1 MDNLWFAEIR
11 SILRSPKKLIETAA
25 IILVPILYA
34 GMFIWSFWDPY
45 GHLEKLPV
53 AVVNEDKGA
62 QMEGEHLALGDK
74 LVKNLKE
81 KDSFDFHFVDQQT
94 AEKKLKDNQYYMII
108 EIPEDFSKNAT
119 TLLDKNPQKLQL
131 NYIQNQAMNYTSS
144 KIEESAMT
152 KIKSS
157 VAEQVTKTYAE
168 EVFGKV
174 KEMANGYRSAGN
186 GAKSLAKGSGKL
198 KDGAVVLRKG
208 TENLLTGATA
218 LNDGIGRVH
227 NGAAD
232 LNKGALKL
240 YNGSRTLGEGIAQ
253 ADSGA
258 VSLKNHLAQLAA
270 SSVTF
275 SNGLSEAK
283 SGADKVANGSK
294 SLASGLNQL
303 STTGS
308 HSLLA
313 GALELQK
320 GAGELESGS
329 SLLTSKLKEA
339 ETAIPAKL
347 VQGTSQ
353 LNAGI
358 TQMKTELPGK
368 VAEGVSAKLNNSV
381 GQIGSGLTA
390 AQSQI
395 SSAMAAQIA
404 DSVTEEQIKQT
415 DELVETMGKQANLPD
430 AQIAQMKKKAENR
443 IQIGKQDVQDKL
455 QKQINAGLSGPF
467 NRIKQKAQAE
477 VPSED
482 AIATSISSQTDPAFD
497 QLSAGISKLNANIEN
512 DKDPHTVKSSLHQLY
527 AGAVD
532 LNNGIAALNAGE
544 QTYITGLRN
553 QFIPNLQKA
562 NDGAAGLQTGAEK
575 LANGLKQINSGAG
588 TLAAGAGKLA
598 DGSAALAEGTGKLA
612 EGSNELTNGTQ
623 SLANGSSVL
632 VKGTSQLLNG
642 AGQLQSGSK
651 QLNNGAGSLVFGTG
665 QLNAGADKLSNKL
678 GKAADQAGAIN
689 PTDATYNMMSSP
701 VRLNHDAVTKVP
713 NYGTGLAPY
722 FLSLGLFVGGLLL
735 TIIYNVKDPAIMPKN
750 GVTWFLGKFGVM
762 ALIGILQSLLADFI
776 LLDLLKLHVQS
787 VPLFIIATIVT
798 SLTYMAII
806 QFLVAAF
813 ANPGRYIAVIILILQ
828 LTTSAGTFPLELI
841 PKPLQAVHDLMPM
854 TYSLQMFKAVISSGD
869 FSYMW
874 QNVDKLSVFFAAFIF
889 LSLLYFVV
897 KFRHL
902 HRMAEKEGA
911 ASPVEA

>member
-294 SLASGLNQL
+294 TLASGMNQL
-303 STTGS
+303 ASASGQ
-308 HSLLA
+308 LLDA
-313 GALELQK
+313 
-320 GAGELESGS
+320 
-329 SLLTSKLKEA
+329 SK
-339 ETAIPAKL
+339 
-347 VQGTSQ
+347 Q
-353 LNAGI
+353 
-358 TQMKTELPGK
+358 
-368 VAEGVSAKLNNSV
+368 
-381 GQIGSGLTA
+381 
-390 AQSQI
+390 
-395 SSAMAAQIA
+395 
-404 DSVTEEQIKQT
+404 
-415 DELVETMGKQANLPD
+415 
-430 AQIAQMKKKAENR
+430 
-443 IQIGKQDVQDKL
+443 
-455 QKQINAGLSGPF
+455 
-467 NRIKQKAQAE
+467 
-477 VPSED
+477 
-482 AIATSISSQTDPAFD
+482 
-497 QLSAGISKLNANIEN
+497 
-512 DKDPHTVKSSLHQLY
+512 
-527 AGAVD
+527 
-532 LNNGIAALNAGE
+532 
-544 QTYITGLRN
+544 
-553 QFIPNLQKA
+553 
-562 NDGAAGLQTGAEK
+562 LQTGA
-575 LANGLKQINSGAG
+575 
-588 TLAAGAGKLA
+588 GKVA
-598 DGSAALAEGTGKLA
+598 DGSAKVSNGLNGVNSQLPALTSGVKELQQQLPEKLAKGIATQMEQNMETKLTGLQPQIDAMSSSMFDQQKKQAEDLLSQLKQVLPAETYQTVSNQVLSNYTDEKKKTFQQAFREQVIKQLSDSLTSGSASSQAALQSQIQQAINPYFKKLNDGQQQVQTGIGELAKGANSLNDGAQQLASGQNAFVKNATIFNDKLQQAASGANSLESGATAVASGLGQLSGGSGQLVNGTKQLAEGSSALAEGTGKLA

-623 SLANGSSVL
+623 SLVNGSSVL

-651 QLNNGAGSLVFGTG
+651 QLNNGAGSLVSGTG

-678 GKAADQAGAIN
+678 GKAADQAEAIN

-869 FSYMW
+869 FSFMW
-874 QNVDKLSVFFAAFIF
+874 QNADKLSAFFAAFIF

-897 KFRHL
+897 KFRRL
-902 HRMAEKEGA
+902 HKMVEKEGA
-911 ASPVEA
+911 ASPMEA

>member
-53 AVVNEDKGA
+53 AVVNKDKGA

-81 KDSFDFHFVDQQT
+81 KDIFNFHFVDQQT

-253 ADSGA
+253 VDSGA

-294 SLASGLNQL
+294 TLASGMNQL
-303 STTGS
+303 ASASGQ
-308 HSLLA
+308 LLDA
-313 GALELQK
+313 
-320 GAGELESGS
+320 
-329 SLLTSKLKEA
+329 SK
-339 ETAIPAKL
+339 
-347 VQGTSQ
+347 Q
-353 LNAGI
+353 
-358 TQMKTELPGK
+358 
-368 VAEGVSAKLNNSV
+368 
-381 GQIGSGLTA
+381 
-390 AQSQI
+390 
-395 SSAMAAQIA
+395 
-404 DSVTEEQIKQT
+404 
-415 DELVETMGKQANLPD
+415 
-430 AQIAQMKKKAENR
+430 
-443 IQIGKQDVQDKL
+443 
-455 QKQINAGLSGPF
+455 
-467 NRIKQKAQAE
+467 
-477 VPSED
+477 
-482 AIATSISSQTDPAFD
+482 
-497 QLSAGISKLNANIEN
+497 
-512 DKDPHTVKSSLHQLY
+512 
-527 AGAVD
+527 
-532 LNNGIAALNAGE
+532 
-544 QTYITGLRN
+544 
-553 QFIPNLQKA
+553 
-562 NDGAAGLQTGAEK
+562 LQTGA
-575 LANGLKQINSGAG
+575 
-588 TLAAGAGKLA
+588 GKVA
-598 DGSAALAEGTGKLA
+598 DGSAKLSNGLNDANKKLPALTSGTAEVQNGVKELQQQLPEKLAAGITSKMAKTMETGLQSQIDEMSGSMFEQQKDQAKNLLSQLEQVLPAETYKTVSNQILSNYTDEKKQAFQDEVKNKLSASLTSGSASTQAALQSQIQQAIAPYFSQLNEGLTKVSSGQQQLQTGIGELAKGANRLNAGAQQLASGQNAFVKNATIFNEKLQQAASGANSLESGATAVASGLGQLSGGSGQLVNGTKQLANGSSALAEGTGKLA

-642 AGQLQSGSK
+642 AAQLQSGSK
-651 QLNNGAGSLVFGTG
+651 QLNNGAGSLVSGTG

-735 TIIYNVKDPAIMPKN
+735 TIIYNVKAPAIMPKN

-787 VPLFIIATIVT
+787 VPLFIFATIVT

-869 FSYMW
+869 FSFMW
-874 QNVDKLSVFFAAFIF
+874 QNADKLSVFFAAFIF

-902 HRMAEKEGA
+902 HKMVEKEGA
-911 ASPVEA
+911 ASPMEA

>member
-34 GMFIWSFWDPY
+34 GMFIWSLWDPY
-45 GHLEKLPV
+45 GHIEKLPV
-53 AVVNEDKGA
+53 AVVNKDKGA

-81 KDSFDFHFVDQQT
+81 KDTFNFHFVDQKT

-131 NYIQNQAMNYTSS
+131 NYIQNQAMNYISS

-253 ADSGA
+253 VDSGA

-294 SLASGLNQL
+294 TLASGMNQL
-303 STTGS
+303 ASASGQLLDASKQLQTG
-308 HSLLA
+308 A
-313 GALELQK
+313 GKVADGSAKLSNGLNGVNSQLPALTSGMKELQQQLPK
-320 GAGELESGS
+320 EL
-329 SLLTSKLKEA
+329 A
-339 ETAIPAKL
+339 
-347 VQGTSQ
+347 
-353 LNAGI
+353 AGI
-358 TQMKTELPGK
+358 TSKMDENMETR
-368 VAEGVSAKLNNSV
+368 
-381 GQIGSGLTA
+381 LTDL
-390 AQSQI
+390 QSQI
-395 SSAMAAQIA
+395 DEMSGSMF
-404 DSVTEEQIKQT
+404 EQ
-415 DELVETMGKQANLPD
+415 
-430 AQIAQMKKKAENR
+430 
-443 IQIGKQDVQDKL
+443 
-455 QKQINAGLSGPF
+455 
-467 NRIKQKAQAE
+467 QKAQAKHLLSLLPAETYQKVSKQILSNYTDEKKREFQDE
-477 VPSED
+477 VKNKLLASL
-482 AIATSISSQTDPAFD
+482 TSGSASSQAALQSQIQQAINPYFK
-497 QLSAGISKLNANIEN
+497 KLNDGQQQLQTGIGELAKGANR
-512 DKDPHTVKSSLHQLY
+512 L
-527 AGAVD
+527 
-532 LNNGIAALNAGE
+532 
-544 QTYITGLRN
+544 
-553 QFIPNLQKA
+553 
-562 NDGAAGLQTGAEK
+562 NDGAQQLASGQNAFVKNATIFNEKLQQAASGANSLESGATAVASGLGQLSGGSGQLVNGTK
-575 LANGLKQINSGAG
+575 QLANGS
-588 TLAAGAGKLA
+588 
-598 DGSAALAEGTGKLA
+598 SALAEGTGKLA

-642 AGQLQSGSK
+642 AAQLQSGSK
-651 QLNNGAGSLVFGTG
+651 QLNNGAGSLVSGTG

-701 VRLNHDAVTKVP
+701 VRLNHDTVTKVP

-735 TIIYNVKDPAIMPKN
+735 TIIYNVKAPTIMPKN

-787 VPLFIIATIVT
+787 VPLFIFATIMT

-806 QFLVAAF
+806 QFLSAAF

-869 FSYMW
+869 FSFMW
-874 QNVDKLSVFFAAFIF
+874 QNADKLSIFFAAFIF

-902 HRMAEKEGA
+902 HKMVEKEGA
-911 ASPVEA
+911 ASPMEA

>member
-294 SLASGLNQL
+294 TLASGMNQL
-303 STTGS
+303 ASASGQ
-308 HSLLA
+308 LLDA
-313 GALELQK
+313 
-320 GAGELESGS
+320 
-329 SLLTSKLKEA
+329 SK
-339 ETAIPAKL
+339 
-347 VQGTSQ
+347 Q
-353 LNAGI
+353 
-358 TQMKTELPGK
+358 
-368 VAEGVSAKLNNSV
+368 
-381 GQIGSGLTA
+381 
-390 AQSQI
+390 
-395 SSAMAAQIA
+395 
-404 DSVTEEQIKQT
+404 
-415 DELVETMGKQANLPD
+415 
-430 AQIAQMKKKAENR
+430 
-443 IQIGKQDVQDKL
+443 
-455 QKQINAGLSGPF
+455 
-467 NRIKQKAQAE
+467 
-477 VPSED
+477 
-482 AIATSISSQTDPAFD
+482 
-497 QLSAGISKLNANIEN
+497 
-512 DKDPHTVKSSLHQLY
+512 
-527 AGAVD
+527 
-532 LNNGIAALNAGE
+532 
-544 QTYITGLRN
+544 
-553 QFIPNLQKA
+553 
-562 NDGAAGLQTGAEK
+562 LQTGA
-575 LANGLKQINSGAG
+575 
-588 TLAAGAGKLA
+588 GKVA
-598 DGSAALAEGTGKLA
+598 DGSAKLSNGLNGVNSQLPALTSGVKELQQQLPEKLAAGIATQMEKNMKENMETRLTSLQPQIDAMSGSMFKQQKDQAEHLLSQLEQVLPAKTYQTVSDKVLSNYTNEKKQEFQKAFQDEVKKQLSASLTSGSASSQAALQSQIQQAIAPYFSDLNKGLGKVGSGIGELAKGANSLNEGAQQLASGQNAFVKNATIFNDKLQQAASGANSLESGATAVASGLGQLSGGSGQLVNGTKQLAEGSSALAEGTGKLA

-651 QLNNGAGSLVFGTG
+651 QLNNGAGSLVSGTG

-869 FSYMW
+869 FSFMW
-874 QNVDKLSVFFAAFIF
+874 QNADKLSAFFAAFIF

-897 KFRHL
+897 KFRRL
-902 HRMAEKEGA
+902 HKMVEKEGA
-911 ASPVEA
+911 ASPMEA

>member
-34 GMFIWSFWDPY
+34 GMFIWSLWDPY

-81 KDSFDFHFVDQQT
+81 KDIFNFHFVDQQT

-131 NYIQNQAMNYTSS
+131 NYIQNQAMNYISS

-157 VAEQVTKTYAE
+157 VAEQVTKTYTE

-253 ADSGA
+253 VDSGA

-294 SLASGLNQL
+294 SLASGMNQL
-303 STTGS
+303 ASASGQLLDASKQLQSGADKVANGS
-308 HSLLA
+308 ATLSNGLNDANKKLPALTSGMKELQQQLPKELAAGITSKMDENMETRLTDLQSQIDEMSGSMFDQQKDQAKHLLIYLKKELPELPAKKYQTVSNQILSNYTDEKKREFQDEVKNKLLA
-313 GALELQK
+313 SLTSGSASSQAALQSQIQQAINPYFKKLNDGQQQLQTGIGELAK
-320 GAGELESGS
+320 GANRLNDGAQQLASGQNAFVKNATIFNEKLQQAASGANSLESG
-329 SLLTSKLKEA
+329 A
-339 ETAIPAKL
+339 TAVASGL
-347 VQGTSQ
+347 GQ
-353 LNAGI
+353 LSG
-358 TQMKTELPGK
+358 
-368 VAEGVSAKLNNSV
+368 
-381 GQIGSGLTA
+381 GSGQLVNGT
-390 AQSQI
+390 
-395 SSAMAAQIA
+395 
-404 DSVTEEQIKQT
+404 KQ
-415 DELVETMGKQANLPD
+415 
-430 AQIAQMKKKAENR
+430 
-443 IQIGKQDVQDKL
+443 
-455 QKQINAGLSGPF
+455 
-467 NRIKQKAQAE
+467 
-477 VPSED
+477 
-482 AIATSISSQTDPAFD
+482 
-497 QLSAGISKLNANIEN
+497 
-512 DKDPHTVKSSLHQLY
+512 
-527 AGAVD
+527 
-532 LNNGIAALNAGE
+532 
-544 QTYITGLRN
+544 
-553 QFIPNLQKA
+553 
-562 NDGAAGLQTGAEK
+562 
-575 LANGLKQINSGAG
+575 LANGS
-588 TLAAGAGKLA
+588 
-598 DGSAALAEGTGKLA
+598 SALAEGTGKLA
-612 EGSNELTNGTQ
+612 AGSNELTNGTQ

-642 AGQLQSGSK
+642 AAQLQSGSK
-651 QLNNGAGSLVFGTG
+651 QLNNGAGSLVSGTG

-689 PTDATYNMMSSP
+689 PTDDTYNMMSSP

-735 TIIYNVKDPAIMPKN
+735 TVIYNVKAPAIMPKN

-787 VPLFIIATIVT
+787 VPLFIFATIMT

-806 QFLVAAF
+806 QFLSAAF

-869 FSYMW
+869 FSFMW
-874 QNVDKLSVFFAAFIF
+874 QNADKLSVFFAAFIF

-902 HRMAEKEGA
+902 HKMVEKEGA
-911 ASPVEA
+911 ASPMEA

>member
-253 ADSGA
+253 VDSGA

-294 SLASGLNQL
+294 TLASGMNQL
-303 STTGS
+303 ASASGQLLDASKQLQTG
-308 HSLLA
+308 A
-313 GALELQK
+313 GKVADGSDKLSNGLNRVNSQLPALTSGMKELQQQLPK
-320 GAGELESGS
+320 EL
-329 SLLTSKLKEA
+329 A
-339 ETAIPAKL
+339 
-347 VQGTSQ
+347 
-353 LNAGI
+353 AGI
-358 TQMKTELPGK
+358 TSKMDENMETR
-368 VAEGVSAKLNNSV
+368 
-381 GQIGSGLTA
+381 LTDL
-390 AQSQI
+390 QSQI
-395 SSAMAAQIA
+395 DEMSGSMF
-404 DSVTEEQIKQT
+404 EQ
-415 DELVETMGKQANLPD
+415 
-430 AQIAQMKKKAENR
+430 
-443 IQIGKQDVQDKL
+443 
-455 QKQINAGLSGPF
+455 
-467 NRIKQKAQAE
+467 QKAQAKHLLSLLPAETYQKVSKQILSNYTDEKKREFQDE
-477 VPSED
+477 VKNKLLASL
-482 AIATSISSQTDPAFD
+482 TSGSASSQAALQSQIQQAINPYFK
-497 QLSAGISKLNANIEN
+497 KLNDGQQQLQTGIDELAKGANR
-512 DKDPHTVKSSLHQLY
+512 L
-527 AGAVD
+527 
-532 LNNGIAALNAGE
+532 
-544 QTYITGLRN
+544 
-553 QFIPNLQKA
+553 
-562 NDGAAGLQTGAEK
+562 NDGAQQLASGQNAFVKNATIFNEK
-575 LANGLKQINSGAG
+575 LQQAASGANSLESGATAVASGLGQLSGGSGQLVNG
-588 TLAAGAGKLA
+588 TKQLA
-598 DGSAALAEGTGKLA
+598 DGSAALAEGTGKLV
-612 EGSNELTNGTQ
+612 EGSNELRNGTQ

-642 AGQLQSGSK
+642 AAQLQSGSK
-651 QLNNGAGSLVFGTG
+651 QLNNGAGSLVSGTG

-787 VPLFIIATIVT
+787 VPLFIFATIVT

-813 ANPGRYIAVIILILQ
+813 ANPGRYIAIIILILQ

-869 FSYMW
+869 FSFMW
-874 QNVDKLSVFFAAFIF
+874 QNADKLSVFFAAFIF

-902 HRMAEKEGA
+902 HKMVEKEGA
-911 ASPVEA
+911 ASPMEA

>member
-62 QMEGEHLALGDK
+62 QMEGKHLALGDK

-253 ADSGA
+253 ANSGA

-294 SLASGLNQL
+294 TLASGMNQL
-303 STTGS
+303 ASASGQLLDASKQLQTG
-308 HSLLA
+308 A
-313 GALELQK
+313 GKVADGSDKLSNGLNRVNSQLPALTSGMKELQQQLPK
-320 GAGELESGS
+320 EL
-329 SLLTSKLKEA
+329 A
-339 ETAIPAKL
+339 
-347 VQGTSQ
+347 
-353 LNAGI
+353 AGI
-358 TQMKTELPGK
+358 TSKMDENMETR
-368 VAEGVSAKLNNSV
+368 
-381 GQIGSGLTA
+381 LTDL
-390 AQSQI
+390 QSQI
-395 SSAMAAQIA
+395 DEMSGSMF
-404 DSVTEEQIKQT
+404 EQ
-415 DELVETMGKQANLPD
+415 
-430 AQIAQMKKKAENR
+430 
-443 IQIGKQDVQDKL
+443 
-455 QKQINAGLSGPF
+455 
-467 NRIKQKAQAE
+467 QKAQAKHLLSLLPAETYQKVSKQILSNYTDEKKREFQDE
-477 VPSED
+477 VKNKLLASL
-482 AIATSISSQTDPAFD
+482 TSGSASSQAALQSQIQQAINPYFK
-497 QLSAGISKLNANIEN
+497 KLNDGQQQLQTGIDELAKGANR
-512 DKDPHTVKSSLHQLY
+512 L
-527 AGAVD
+527 
-532 LNNGIAALNAGE
+532 
-544 QTYITGLRN
+544 
-553 QFIPNLQKA
+553 
-562 NDGAAGLQTGAEK
+562 NDGAQQLASGQNAFVKNATIFNEKLQQAASGANSLESGATAVASGLGQLSGGSGQLVNGTK
-575 LANGLKQINSGAG
+575 QLANGS
-588 TLAAGAGKLA
+588 
-598 DGSAALAEGTGKLA
+598 SALAEGTGKLA

-651 QLNNGAGSLVFGTG
+651 QLNNGAGNLVSGTG

-787 VPLFIIATIVT
+787 VPLFIFATIVT

-813 ANPGRYIAVIILILQ
+813 ANPGRYIAIIILILQ

-854 TYSLQMFKAVISSGD
+854 TYSLQMFKAVISSGN
-869 FSYMW
+869 FSFMW
-874 QNVDKLSVFFAAFIF
+874 QNADKLSVFFAAFIF

-902 HRMAEKEGA
+902 HKMVEKEGA
-911 ASPVEA
+911 ASPMEA

>member
-294 SLASGLNQL
+294 TLASGMNQL
-303 STTGS
+303 ASASGQ
-308 HSLLA
+308 LLDA
-313 GALELQK
+313 
-320 GAGELESGS
+320 
-329 SLLTSKLKEA
+329 SK
-339 ETAIPAKL
+339 
-347 VQGTSQ
+347 Q
-353 LNAGI
+353 
-358 TQMKTELPGK
+358 
-368 VAEGVSAKLNNSV
+368 
-381 GQIGSGLTA
+381 
-390 AQSQI
+390 
-395 SSAMAAQIA
+395 
-404 DSVTEEQIKQT
+404 
-415 DELVETMGKQANLPD
+415 
-430 AQIAQMKKKAENR
+430 
-443 IQIGKQDVQDKL
+443 
-455 QKQINAGLSGPF
+455 
-467 NRIKQKAQAE
+467 
-477 VPSED
+477 
-482 AIATSISSQTDPAFD
+482 
-497 QLSAGISKLNANIEN
+497 
-512 DKDPHTVKSSLHQLY
+512 
-527 AGAVD
+527 
-532 LNNGIAALNAGE
+532 
-544 QTYITGLRN
+544 
-553 QFIPNLQKA
+553 
-562 NDGAAGLQTGAEK
+562 LQTGAGKVADGSDK
-575 LANGLKQINSGAG
+575 LSNGLNRVNSQLPKLTSG
-588 TLAAGAGKLA
+588 TAQVQNGVKELQQKLPKNLAAGITSQMDENMKTRLTGLQPQIDAMSSSMFDQQKQQAEDLLRQLEQVLPDKTYQTVSDQVLSNYTVKKKQEFQQAFQDEVKNKLLASLTSGSASTQADLQSQIQQAIAPYFSDLNEGLTKVSSGQQQLQTGIGELAKGANRLNDGAQQLASGQNAFVKNATIFNEKLQQAASGANSLESGATAVASGLGQLSGGSGQLVNGTKQLA

-651 QLNNGAGSLVFGTG
+651 QLNNGAGSLVSGTG

-735 TIIYNVKDPAIMPKN
+735 TIIYNVKAPAIMPKN

-787 VPLFIIATIVT
+787 VPLFIFATIVT

-813 ANPGRYIAVIILILQ
+813 ANPGRYIAIIILILQ

-869 FSYMW
+869 FSFMW

-897 KFRHL
+897 KFRRL
-902 HRMAEKEGA
+902 HKMVEKEGA
-911 ASPVEA
+911 ASPMEA

>member
-11 SILRSPKKLIETAA
+11 NILRSPKKLIETAA

-74 LVKNLKE
+74 LIKNLKE
-81 KDSFDFHFVDQQT
+81 KDSFDFHFVDKQT
-94 AEKKLKDNQYYMII
+94 AEKKLNDNQYYMII

-119 TLLDKNPQKLQL
+119 TLLDKNPKKLQL

-186 GAKSLAKGSGKL
+186 GASSLAKGSGKL
-198 KDGAVVLRKG
+198 NDGAVVLRKG
-208 TENLLTGATA
+208 TENLLTGSTT

-253 ADSGA
+253 ANSGA

-294 SLASGLNQL
+294 SLASGMNQL
-303 STTGS
+303 QTASGQLLDASKQLQSGADKVANGS
-308 HSLLA
+308 ATLSNGLNEANKQLP
-313 GALELQK
+313 ALTSGTAEVQSGMKELQQQLP
-320 GAGELESGS
+320 E
-329 SLLTSKLKEA
+329 KLA
-339 ETAIPAKL
+339 
-347 VQGTSQ
+347 
-353 LNAGI
+353 AGI
-358 TQMKTELPGK
+358 TSKMEKTMMSPR
-368 VAEGVSAKLNNSV
+368 V
-381 GQIGSGLTA
+381 
-390 AQSQI
+390 QSQI
-395 SSAMAAQIA
+395 DAM
-404 DSVTEEQIKQT
+404 
-415 DELVETMGKQANLPD
+415 
-430 AQIAQMKKKAENR
+430 
-443 IQIGKQDVQDKL
+443 
-455 QKQINAGLSGPF
+455 SGSMF
-467 NRIKQKAQAE
+467 DQQKAQAE
-477 VPSED
+477 NLLSQLKQVLPPETYQTVSNQVLSNYTVKKKQEFQQAFQD
-482 AIATSISSQTDPAFD
+482 EVKNKLLASLTSGSASTQAALQSQIQQAIAPYFS
-497 QLSAGISKLNANIEN
+497 
-512 DKDPHTVKSSLHQLY
+512 
-527 AGAVD
+527 D
-532 LNNGIAALNAGE
+532 LNEGLTKVSSGQQQLQTGIGELTKGATTLNAGA
-544 QTYITGLRN
+544 QQLASGQNAFVKNATIFNGK
-553 QFIPNLQKA
+553 LQQ
-562 NDGAAGLQTGAEK
+562 AA
-575 LANGLKQINSGAG
+575 SGANSLESGATAVASGLGQLSSGSGQLVTG
-588 TLAAGAGKLA
+588 TKQLA
-598 DGSAALAEGTGKLA
+598 DGSSTLAEGTGKLA
-612 EGSNELTNGTQ
+612 DGSNELTNGTQ

-651 QLNNGAGSLVFGTG
+651 QLNNGAGNLVSGTG

-689 PTDATYNMMSSP
+689 PTGATYNMMSSP

-735 TIIYNVKDPAIMPKN
+735 TIIYNVKTPAIMPKN

-869 FSYMW
+869 FSFMW
-874 QNVDKLSVFFAAFIF
+874 QNADKLSAFFAAFIF

-897 KFRHL
+897 KFRRL
-902 HRMAEKEGA
+902 HKMVEKEGA

>member
-62 QMEGEHLALGDK
+62 QMEGKHLALGDK

-253 ADSGA
+253 VDSGA

-294 SLASGLNQL
+294 TLASGMNQL
-303 STTGS
+303 ASASGQLLDASKQLQTG
-308 HSLLA
+308 A
-313 GALELQK
+313 GKVADGSDKLSNGLNRVNSQLPALTSGMKELQQQLPK
-320 GAGELESGS
+320 EL
-329 SLLTSKLKEA
+329 A
-339 ETAIPAKL
+339 
-347 VQGTSQ
+347 
-353 LNAGI
+353 AGI
-358 TQMKTELPGK
+358 TSKMDENMETR
-368 VAEGVSAKLNNSV
+368 
-381 GQIGSGLTA
+381 LTDL
-390 AQSQI
+390 QSQI
-395 SSAMAAQIA
+395 DAM
-404 DSVTEEQIKQT
+404 SGSMFEQ
-415 DELVETMGKQANLPD
+415 
-430 AQIAQMKKKAENR
+430 
-443 IQIGKQDVQDKL
+443 
-455 QKQINAGLSGPF
+455 
-467 NRIKQKAQAE
+467 QKAQAKHLLSLLPAETYQKVSKQILSNYTDEKKREFQDE
-477 VPSED
+477 VKNKLLASL
-482 AIATSISSQTDPAFD
+482 TSGSASSQAALQSQIQQAINPYFK
-497 QLSAGISKLNANIEN
+497 KLNDGQQQLQTGIDELAKGANR
-512 DKDPHTVKSSLHQLY
+512 L
-527 AGAVD
+527 
-532 LNNGIAALNAGE
+532 
-544 QTYITGLRN
+544 
-553 QFIPNLQKA
+553 
-562 NDGAAGLQTGAEK
+562 NDGAQQLASGQNAFVKNATIFNEK
-575 LANGLKQINSGAG
+575 LQQAASGANSLESGATAVASGLGQLSGGSGQLVNG
-588 TLAAGAGKLA
+588 TKQLA

-612 EGSNELTNGTQ
+612 EGSNELRNGTQ

-642 AGQLQSGSK
+642 AAQLQSGSK
-651 QLNNGAGSLVFGTG
+651 QLNNGAGSLVSGTG

-787 VPLFIIATIVT
+787 VPLFIFATIVT

-813 ANPGRYIAVIILILQ
+813 ANPGRYIAIIILILQ

-869 FSYMW
+869 FSFMW
-874 QNVDKLSVFFAAFIF
+874 QNADKLSVFFAAFIF

-902 HRMAEKEGA
+902 HKMVEKEGA
-911 ASPVEA
+911 ASPMEA

>member
-81 KDSFDFHFVDQQT
+81 KDTFNFHFVDQQT

-253 ADSGA
+253 VDSGA

-294 SLASGLNQL
+294 TLASGMNQL
-303 STTGS
+303 ASASGQLLDASKQLQTG
-308 HSLLA
+308 A
-313 GALELQK
+313 GKVADGSDKLSNGLNRVNSQLPKLTSGTAEVQNGVKELQQQLP
-320 GAGELESGS
+320 E
-329 SLLTSKLKEA
+329 KLA
-339 ETAIPAKL
+339 
-347 VQGTSQ
+347 
-353 LNAGI
+353 AGI
-358 TQMKTELPGK
+358 TSQMDENMETRLT
-368 VAEGVSAKLNNSV
+368 
-381 GQIGSGLTA
+381 GL
-390 AQSQI
+390 QSQI
-395 SSAMAAQIA
+395 DAM
-404 DSVTEEQIKQT
+404 SGSMFEQ
-415 DELVETMGKQANLPD
+415 
-430 AQIAQMKKKAENR
+430 
-443 IQIGKQDVQDKL
+443 
-455 QKQINAGLSGPF
+455 
-467 NRIKQKAQAE
+467 QKAQAE
-477 VPSED
+477 HLLSQLKQVLPAETYQTVSNQILSNYTDEKKQAFQD
-482 AIATSISSQTDPAFD
+482 EVKNKLSASLTSGSASTQAALQSQIQQAIAPYFSHLNEGLTKVSSGQQQLQT
-497 QLSAGISKLNANIEN
+497 GIGELAKGANR
-512 DKDPHTVKSSLHQLY
+512 L
-527 AGAVD
+527 
-532 LNNGIAALNAGE
+532 
-544 QTYITGLRN
+544 
-553 QFIPNLQKA
+553 
-562 NDGAAGLQTGAEK
+562 NDGAQQLASGQNAFVKNATIFNEKLQQAASGANSLESGATAVASGLGQLSGGSGQLVNGTK
-575 LANGLKQINSGAG
+575 QLANGS
-588 TLAAGAGKLA
+588 
-598 DGSAALAEGTGKLA
+598 SALAEGTGKLA

-642 AGQLQSGSK
+642 AAQLQSGSK
-651 QLNNGAGSLVFGTG
+651 QLNNGAGSLVSGTG

-735 TIIYNVKDPAIMPKN
+735 TIIYNVKAPAIMPKN

-787 VPLFIIATIVT
+787 VPLFIFATIMT

-813 ANPGRYIAVIILILQ
+813 ANPGRYIAIIILILQ

-869 FSYMW
+869 FSFMW

-902 HRMAEKEGA
+902 HKMVEKEGA
-911 ASPVEA
+911 ASPMEA

>member
-157 VAEQVTKTYAE
+157 VAEQVTKTYTE

-208 TENLLTGATA
+208 TENLLTGSTA

-294 SLASGLNQL
+294 SLAAGMNQL
-303 STTGS
+303 QTASGQ
-308 HSLLA
+308 LLDA
-313 GALELQK
+313 
-320 GAGELESGS
+320 
-329 SLLTSKLKEA
+329 SK
-339 ETAIPAKL
+339 
-347 VQGTSQ
+347 Q
-353 LNAGI
+353 
-358 TQMKTELPGK
+358 
-368 VAEGVSAKLNNSV
+368 
-381 GQIGSGLTA
+381 
-390 AQSQI
+390 
-395 SSAMAAQIA
+395 
-404 DSVTEEQIKQT
+404 
-415 DELVETMGKQANLPD
+415 
-430 AQIAQMKKKAENR
+430 
-443 IQIGKQDVQDKL
+443 
-455 QKQINAGLSGPF
+455 
-467 NRIKQKAQAE
+467 
-477 VPSED
+477 
-482 AIATSISSQTDPAFD
+482 
-497 QLSAGISKLNANIEN
+497 
-512 DKDPHTVKSSLHQLY
+512 
-527 AGAVD
+527 
-532 LNNGIAALNAGE
+532 
-544 QTYITGLRN
+544 
-553 QFIPNLQKA
+553 
-562 NDGAAGLQTGAEK
+562 LQTGA
-575 LANGLKQINSGAG
+575 
-588 TLAAGAGKLA
+588 GKVA
-598 DGSAALAEGTGKLA
+598 DGSAKVSNGLNGVNSQLPALTSGTAQVQNGVKELQQQLPEKLAAGIATQMEKNMETRLTGLQPQIDAMSSSMFDQQKKQAENLLSQLKQVLPAETYQTVSNQVLSNYTDEKKQTFQQAFREQVKKQLSASLTSGSASSQAALQSQIQQAIAPYFSDLNEGLGKVGSGQQQVQTVIGELAKGANSLNDGAQQLASGQNAFVKNATIFNEKLQQAASGANSLESGATAVASGLGQLSGGSGQLVNGTKQLANGSSALAEGTGKLA

-651 QLNNGAGSLVFGTG
+651 QLNNGAGSLVSGTG

-689 PTDATYNMMSSP
+689 PTGATYNMMSSP

-735 TIIYNVKDPAIMPKN
+735 TIIYNVKTPAIMPKN

-869 FSYMW
+869 FSFMW
-874 QNVDKLSVFFAAFIF
+874 QNADKLSAFFAAFIF

-897 KFRHL
+897 KFRRL
-902 HRMAEKEGA
+902 HKMVEKEGA

>member
-34 GMFIWSFWDPY
+34 GMFIWSLWDPY
-45 GHLEKLPV
+45 GHIEKLPV
-53 AVVNEDKGA
+53 AVVNKDKGA

-81 KDSFDFHFVDQQT
+81 KDTFNFHFVDQQT

-131 NYIQNQAMNYTSS
+131 NYIQNQAMNYISS

-253 ADSGA
+253 VDSGA

-294 SLASGLNQL
+294 SLASGMNQL
-303 STTGS
+303 ASASGQLLDASKQIQTGTDKVADGSDKLSNGLNRVNSQLPALTSGTAQVQNGVKELQQQLPEKLAAGITSQMDENMETRLTGLQSQIDAMSSSMFEQQKTQAKHLLSQLEQVLPAETYKTVSNQILSNYTDEKKQKFQQAFRDEVKNKLSASLTSGSASTQAALQSQIQQAIAPYFSHLNEGLTKVSSGQQQLQTGIGE
-308 HSLLA
+308 LAKGANRLNA
-313 GALELQK
+313 GAQQLASGQNAFVKNATIFNEKLQQAAS
-320 GAGELESGS
+320 GANSLESG
-329 SLLTSKLKEA
+329 A
-339 ETAIPAKL
+339 TAVASGL
-347 VQGTSQ
+347 EQ
-353 LNAGI
+353 LSG
-358 TQMKTELPGK
+358 
-368 VAEGVSAKLNNSV
+368 
-381 GQIGSGLTA
+381 GSGQLVNGT
-390 AQSQI
+390 
-395 SSAMAAQIA
+395 
-404 DSVTEEQIKQT
+404 KQ
-415 DELVETMGKQANLPD
+415 
-430 AQIAQMKKKAENR
+430 
-443 IQIGKQDVQDKL
+443 
-455 QKQINAGLSGPF
+455 
-467 NRIKQKAQAE
+467 
-477 VPSED
+477 
-482 AIATSISSQTDPAFD
+482 
-497 QLSAGISKLNANIEN
+497 
-512 DKDPHTVKSSLHQLY
+512 
-527 AGAVD
+527 
-532 LNNGIAALNAGE
+532 
-544 QTYITGLRN
+544 
-553 QFIPNLQKA
+553 
-562 NDGAAGLQTGAEK
+562 
-575 LANGLKQINSGAG
+575 LANGS
-588 TLAAGAGKLA
+588 
-598 DGSAALAEGTGKLA
+598 SALAEGTGKLA

-642 AGQLQSGSK
+642 AAQLQSGSK
-651 QLNNGAGSLVFGTG
+651 QLNNGAGNLVSGTG

-735 TIIYNVKDPAIMPKN
+735 TIIYNVKAPAIMPKN

-787 VPLFIIATIVT
+787 VPLFIFATIMT

-813 ANPGRYIAVIILILQ
+813 ANPGRYIAIIILILQ

-854 TYSLQMFKAVISSGD
+854 TYSLKMFKAVISSGD
-869 FSYMW
+869 FSFMW
-874 QNVDKLSVFFAAFIF
+874 QNADKLSAFFAAFIF

-897 KFRHL
+897 KFRRL
-902 HRMAEKEGA
+902 HKMVEKEGA
-911 ASPVEA
+911 ASPMEA

>member
-119 TLLDKNPQKLQL
+119 TLLDKNPKKLQL

-208 TENLLTGATA
+208 TENLLAGSTA

-294 SLASGLNQL
+294 TLASGMNQL
-303 STTGS
+303 ASASGQ
-308 HSLLA
+308 LLDA
-313 GALELQK
+313 
-320 GAGELESGS
+320 
-329 SLLTSKLKEA
+329 SK
-339 ETAIPAKL
+339 
-347 VQGTSQ
+347 Q
-353 LNAGI
+353 
-358 TQMKTELPGK
+358 
-368 VAEGVSAKLNNSV
+368 
-381 GQIGSGLTA
+381 
-390 AQSQI
+390 
-395 SSAMAAQIA
+395 
-404 DSVTEEQIKQT
+404 
-415 DELVETMGKQANLPD
+415 
-430 AQIAQMKKKAENR
+430 
-443 IQIGKQDVQDKL
+443 
-455 QKQINAGLSGPF
+455 
-467 NRIKQKAQAE
+467 
-477 VPSED
+477 
-482 AIATSISSQTDPAFD
+482 
-497 QLSAGISKLNANIEN
+497 
-512 DKDPHTVKSSLHQLY
+512 
-527 AGAVD
+527 
-532 LNNGIAALNAGE
+532 
-544 QTYITGLRN
+544 
-553 QFIPNLQKA
+553 
-562 NDGAAGLQTGAEK
+562 LQTGADK
-575 LANGLKQINSGAG
+575 V
-588 TLAAGAGKLA
+588 A
-598 DGSAALAEGTGKLA
+598 DGSAKVSNGLNGVNSQLPALTSGTAQVQNGVKELQQKLPENLAAGITSQMEEKIDAMSSSMFDQQKVQAEKLLRQLKQVLPDETYQKVSDQILSNYTPEKEKKQEFQDEVKKQLLASLTSGSASSQAALQSQIQQAIAPYFSDLNEGLTKVSSGQQQVQTVIGELAKGANSLNDGAQQLASGQNAFVKNATIFNEKLQQAASGANSLESGATAVASGLGQLSDGSGQLVNGTKQLANGSSALAEGTGKLV

-651 QLNNGAGSLVFGTG
+651 QLNNGAGNLVSGTG

-678 GKAADQAGAIN
+678 GKAADQAGAIH
-689 PTDATYNMMSSP
+689 PTGTTYNMMSSP

-735 TIIYNVKDPAIMPKN
+735 TIIYNVKAPAIMPKN
-750 GVTWFLGKFGVM
+750 GVTWFLGKFGVV

-787 VPLFIIATIVT
+787 VPLFMIATIVT

-806 QFLVAAF
+806 QFLVVAF

-841 PKPLQAVHDLMPM
+841 PKPLQAFHDLMPM

-869 FSYMW
+869 FSFMW
-874 QNVDKLSVFFAAFIF
+874 QNAYKLSAFFAAFIF

-897 KFRHL
+897 KFRRL
-902 HRMAEKEGA
+902 HKMVEKEGA

>member
-253 ADSGA
+253 VDSGA

-294 SLASGLNQL
+294 TLASGMNQL
-303 STTGS
+303 ASASGQLLDASKQLQTG
-308 HSLLA
+308 A
-313 GALELQK
+313 
-320 GAGELESGS
+320 
-329 SLLTSKLKEA
+329 
-339 ETAIPAKL
+339 
-347 VQGTSQ
+347 
-353 LNAGI
+353 
-358 TQMKTELPGK
+358 GK
-368 VAEGVSAKLNNSV
+368 VADGSAKLSNGLNALTSGTAQV
-381 GQIGSGLTA
+381 QNGVKELQQQLPEKLAEGITSKMEMEKNKKENMETRLTSLQPQIDEMSGSMFD
-390 AQSQI
+390 Q
-395 SSAMAAQIA
+395 
-404 DSVTEEQIKQT
+404 
-415 DELVETMGKQANLPD
+415 
-430 AQIAQMKKKAENR
+430 
-443 IQIGKQDVQDKL
+443 
-455 QKQINAGLSGPF
+455 
-467 NRIKQKAQAE
+467 QKAQAE
-477 VPSED
+477 HLRCQLEQVLPAETYQTVYKQVLSNYLSNYTKEKKQEFQQAFRD
-482 AIATSISSQTDPAFD
+482 KVKKQLLASLTSGSASSQAALQSQIQQAINPYFK
-497 QLSAGISKLNANIEN
+497 KLNDGLANIGELA
-512 DKDPHTVKSSLHQLY
+512 K
-527 AGAVD
+527 GANR
-532 LNNGIAALNAGE
+532 L
-544 QTYITGLRN
+544 
-553 QFIPNLQKA
+553 
-562 NDGAAGLQTGAEK
+562 NDGAQQLASGQNAFVKNATIFNEK
-575 LANGLKQINSGAG
+575 LQQAASGANSLESGATAVASGLGQLSGGSGQLVNG
-588 TLAAGAGKLA
+588 TKQLAE
-598 DGSAALAEGTGKLA
+598 GSSALAEGTGKLA

-651 QLNNGAGSLVFGTG
+651 QLNNGAGSLVSGTG

-787 VPLFIIATIVT
+787 VPLFIFATIVT

-813 ANPGRYIAVIILILQ
+813 ANPGRYIAIIILILQ

-841 PKPLQAVHDLMPM
+841 PKPLQAAHDLMPM

-869 FSYMW
+869 FSFMW
-874 QNVDKLSVFFAAFIF
+874 QNADKLSVFFAAFIF

-902 HRMAEKEGA
+902 HKMVEKEGA
-911 ASPVEA
+911 ASPMEA

>member
-53 AVVNEDKGA
+53 AVVNKDKGA

-81 KDSFDFHFVDQQT
+81 KDIFNFHFVDQQT

-174 KEMANGYRSAGN
+174 KEMANGYRSAEN

-253 ADSGA
+253 VDSGA

-294 SLASGLNQL
+294 TLASGMNQL
-303 STTGS
+303 ASASGQLLDASKQLQTG
-308 HSLLA
+308 A
-313 GALELQK
+313 GKVADGSAKLSNGLNGVNSQLPALTSGMKELQQQLPK
-320 GAGELESGS
+320 EL
-329 SLLTSKLKEA
+329 A
-339 ETAIPAKL
+339 
-347 VQGTSQ
+347 
-353 LNAGI
+353 AGI
-358 TQMKTELPGK
+358 TSKMDENMETR
-368 VAEGVSAKLNNSV
+368 
-381 GQIGSGLTA
+381 LTDL
-390 AQSQI
+390 QSQI
-395 SSAMAAQIA
+395 DEMSGSMF
-404 DSVTEEQIKQT
+404 EQ
-415 DELVETMGKQANLPD
+415 
-430 AQIAQMKKKAENR
+430 
-443 IQIGKQDVQDKL
+443 
-455 QKQINAGLSGPF
+455 
-467 NRIKQKAQAE
+467 QKAQAE
-477 VPSED
+477 HLLSLLPAETYQKVSNQILSNYTDEKKREFQD
-482 AIATSISSQTDPAFD
+482 EVKNKLLASLTSGSASSQAALQSQIQQAINPYFK
-497 QLSAGISKLNANIEN
+497 KLNDGQQQLQTGIGELAKGANR
-512 DKDPHTVKSSLHQLY
+512 L
-527 AGAVD
+527 
-532 LNNGIAALNAGE
+532 
-544 QTYITGLRN
+544 
-553 QFIPNLQKA
+553 
-562 NDGAAGLQTGAEK
+562 NDGAQQLASGQNAFVKNATIFNEK
-575 LANGLKQINSGAG
+575 LQQAASGANSLESGATAVASGLGQLSGGSGQLVNG
-588 TLAAGAGKLA
+588 TKQLAK
-598 DGSAALAEGTGKLA
+598 GSSALAEGTGKLA

-642 AGQLQSGSK
+642 AAQLQSGSK
-651 QLNNGAGSLVFGTG
+651 QLNNGAGSLVSGTG

-735 TIIYNVKDPAIMPKN
+735 TVIYNVKAPAIMPKN

-787 VPLFIIATIVT
+787 VPLFIFATIMT

-806 QFLVAAF
+806 QFLGAAF

-869 FSYMW
+869 FSFMW
-874 QNVDKLSVFFAAFIF
+874 QNADKLSVFFAAFIF

-902 HRMAEKEGA
+902 HKMVEKEGA
-911 ASPVEA
+911 ASPMEA

>member
-53 AVVNEDKGA
+53 AVVNKDKGA

-81 KDSFDFHFVDQQT
+81 KDIFNFHFVDQQT

-253 ADSGA
+253 VDSGA

-294 SLASGLNQL
+294 TLASGMNQL
-303 STTGS
+303 ASASGQ
-308 HSLLA
+308 LLDA
-313 GALELQK
+313 
-320 GAGELESGS
+320 
-329 SLLTSKLKEA
+329 SK
-339 ETAIPAKL
+339 
-347 VQGTSQ
+347 Q
-353 LNAGI
+353 
-358 TQMKTELPGK
+358 
-368 VAEGVSAKLNNSV
+368 
-381 GQIGSGLTA
+381 
-390 AQSQI
+390 
-395 SSAMAAQIA
+395 
-404 DSVTEEQIKQT
+404 
-415 DELVETMGKQANLPD
+415 
-430 AQIAQMKKKAENR
+430 
-443 IQIGKQDVQDKL
+443 
-455 QKQINAGLSGPF
+455 
-467 NRIKQKAQAE
+467 
-477 VPSED
+477 
-482 AIATSISSQTDPAFD
+482 
-497 QLSAGISKLNANIEN
+497 
-512 DKDPHTVKSSLHQLY
+512 
-527 AGAVD
+527 
-532 LNNGIAALNAGE
+532 
-544 QTYITGLRN
+544 
-553 QFIPNLQKA
+553 
-562 NDGAAGLQTGAEK
+562 LQTGAGKVADGSDK
-575 LANGLKQINSGAG
+575 LSNGLNRVNSQLPKLTSG
-588 TLAAGAGKLA
+588 TAQVQNGVKELQQKLPKKLAAGITSKMAKTMETGLQSQIDEMSGSMFEQQKDQAKNLLSQLEQVLPAETYKTVSNQILSNYTDEKKQAFQDEVKNKLSA
-598 DGSAALAEGTGKLA
+598 SLTSGSASTQAALQSQIQQAIAPYFSHLNEGITKVSSGQQQLQTGIGELAKGANRLNDGAQQLASGQNAFVKNATIFNEKLQQAASGANSLESGATAVASGLGQLSGGSGQLVNGTKQLAKGSSALAEGTGKLA
-612 EGSNELTNGTQ
+612 AGSNELTNGTQ

-642 AGQLQSGSK
+642 AAQLQSGSK
-651 QLNNGAGSLVFGTG
+651 QLNNGAGSLVSGTG

-735 TIIYNVKDPAIMPKN
+735 TIIYNVKAPAIMPKN

-787 VPLFIIATIVT
+787 VPLFIFATIMT

-813 ANPGRYIAVIILILQ
+813 ANPGRYIAIIILILQ

-869 FSYMW
+869 FSFMW

-902 HRMAEKEGA
+902 HKMVEKEGA
-911 ASPVEA
+911 ASPMEA

>member
-34 GMFIWSFWDPY
+34 GMFIWSLWDPY

-81 KDSFDFHFVDQQT
+81 KDIFNFHFVDQQT

-131 NYIQNQAMNYTSS
+131 NYIQNQAMNYISS

-174 KEMANGYRSAGN
+174 KEMANGYRSAEN

-253 ADSGA
+253 VDSGA

-294 SLASGLNQL
+294 TLASGMNQL
-303 STTGS
+303 ASASGQLLDASKQLQTG
-308 HSLLA
+308 A
-313 GALELQK
+313 
-320 GAGELESGS
+320 
-329 SLLTSKLKEA
+329 
-339 ETAIPAKL
+339 
-347 VQGTSQ
+347 
-353 LNAGI
+353 
-358 TQMKTELPGK
+358 GK
-368 VAEGVSAKLNNSV
+368 VADGSAKLSNGLNDANKKLPALTSGTAQVQNGVKELQQQLPEKLAV
-381 GQIGSGLTA
+381 GITSQMEKNMKKNMETRLTSL
-390 AQSQI
+390 QSQI
-395 SSAMAAQIA
+395 
-404 DSVTEEQIKQT
+404 
-415 DELVETMGKQANLPD
+415 DEM
-430 AQIAQMKKKAENR
+430 
-443 IQIGKQDVQDKL
+443 
-455 QKQINAGLSGPF
+455 SGSMF
-467 NRIKQKAQAE
+467 DQQKAQAKNLLSQLE
-477 VPSED
+477 QVLPTETYQTVSKQVLSNYTKEKKQEFQKAFREQVKKQLLASLTSGSASTQAALQSQIQQ
-482 AIATSISSQTDPAFD
+482 AIAPYFS
-497 QLSAGISKLNANIEN
+497 
-512 DKDPHTVKSSLHQLY
+512 
-527 AGAVD
+527 D
-532 LNNGIAALNAGE
+532 LNKGLTEVSSGQQQLQTGIGELAKGANRLNAGAQQLASGQNAFVKNATIFNE
-544 QTYITGLRN
+544 KLQQAASGANSLESGATAVASGLGQLSGGSGQLVN
-553 QFIPNLQKA
+553 GTKQ
-562 NDGAAGLQTGAEK
+562 
-575 LANGLKQINSGAG
+575 LANGS
-588 TLAAGAGKLA
+588 
-598 DGSAALAEGTGKLA
+598 SALAEGTGKLA
-612 EGSNELTNGTQ
+612 EGSKELTNGTQ

-642 AGQLQSGSK
+642 AAQLQSGSK
-651 QLNNGAGSLVFGTG
+651 QLNNGAGSLVSGTG

-787 VPLFIIATIVT
+787 VPLFIFATIVT

-813 ANPGRYIAVIILILQ
+813 ANPGRYIAIIILILQ

-841 PKPLQAVHDLMPM
+841 PKPLQAAHDLMPM

-869 FSYMW
+869 FSFMW
-874 QNVDKLSVFFAAFIF
+874 QNADKLSVFFAAFIF

-902 HRMAEKEGA
+902 HKMVEKEGA
-911 ASPVEA
+911 ASPMEA

>member
-53 AVVNEDKGA
+53 AVVNKDKGA

-81 KDSFDFHFVDQQT
+81 KDIFNFHFVDQQT

-253 ADSGA
+253 VDSGA

-294 SLASGLNQL
+294 TLASGMNQL
-303 STTGS
+303 ASASGQ
-308 HSLLA
+308 LLDA
-313 GALELQK
+313 
-320 GAGELESGS
+320 
-329 SLLTSKLKEA
+329 SK
-339 ETAIPAKL
+339 
-347 VQGTSQ
+347 Q
-353 LNAGI
+353 
-358 TQMKTELPGK
+358 
-368 VAEGVSAKLNNSV
+368 
-381 GQIGSGLTA
+381 
-390 AQSQI
+390 
-395 SSAMAAQIA
+395 
-404 DSVTEEQIKQT
+404 
-415 DELVETMGKQANLPD
+415 
-430 AQIAQMKKKAENR
+430 
-443 IQIGKQDVQDKL
+443 
-455 QKQINAGLSGPF
+455 
-467 NRIKQKAQAE
+467 
-477 VPSED
+477 
-482 AIATSISSQTDPAFD
+482 
-497 QLSAGISKLNANIEN
+497 
-512 DKDPHTVKSSLHQLY
+512 
-527 AGAVD
+527 
-532 LNNGIAALNAGE
+532 
-544 QTYITGLRN
+544 
-553 QFIPNLQKA
+553 
-562 NDGAAGLQTGAEK
+562 LQTGA
-575 LANGLKQINSGAG
+575 
-588 TLAAGAGKLA
+588 GKVA
-598 DGSAALAEGTGKLA
+598 DGSAKLSNGLNDANKKLPALTSGTAEVQNGVKELQQQLPEKLAAGITSKMAKTMETGLQSQIDEMSGSMFEQQKDQAKNLLSQLEQVLPAETYKTVSNQILSNYTDEKKQAFQDEVKNKLSASLTSGSASTQAALQSQIQQAIAPYFSQLNEGLTKVSSGQQQLQTGIGELAKGANRLNAGAQQLASGQNAFVKNATIFNEKLQQAASGANSLESGATAVASGLGQLSGGSGQLVNGTKQLANGSSALAEGTGKLA

-642 AGQLQSGSK
+642 AAQLQSGSK
-651 QLNNGAGSLVFGTG
+651 QLNNGAGSLVSGTG

-735 TIIYNVKDPAIMPKN
+735 TIIYNVKAPAIMPKN

-787 VPLFIIATIVT
+787 VPLFIFATIVT

-813 ANPGRYIAVIILILQ
+813 ANPGRYIAIIILILQ

-869 FSYMW
+869 FSFMW
-874 QNVDKLSVFFAAFIF
+874 QNADKLSVFFAAFIF

-902 HRMAEKEGA
+902 HKMVEKEGA
-911 ASPVEA
+911 ASPMEA

>member
-11 SILRSPKKLIETAA
+11 NILRSPKKLIETAA

-74 LVKNLKE
+74 LIKNLKE
-81 KDSFDFHFVDQQT
+81 KDSFDFHFVDKQT
-94 AEKKLKDNQYYMII
+94 AEKKLNDNQYYMII

-119 TLLDKNPQKLQL
+119 TLLDKNPKKLQL

-186 GAKSLAKGSGKL
+186 GASSLAKGSGKL
-198 KDGAVVLRKG
+198 NDGAVVLRKG

-253 ADSGA
+253 ANSGA

-294 SLASGLNQL
+294 SLASGMNQL
-303 STTGS
+303 QTASGQLLDASKQLQSGADKVANGS
-308 HSLLA
+308 ATLSNGLNDANKKLP
-313 GALELQK
+313 ALTSGTAKVQSGVKELQQ
-320 GAGELESGS
+320 
-329 SLLTSKLKEA
+329 KLPENLA
-339 ETAIPAKL
+339 
-347 VQGTSQ
+347 
-353 LNAGI
+353 AGI
-358 TQMKTELPGK
+358 TSQMEKTMMSPR
-368 VAEGVSAKLNNSV
+368 V
-381 GQIGSGLTA
+381 
-390 AQSQI
+390 QSQI
-395 SSAMAAQIA
+395 DAM
-404 DSVTEEQIKQT
+404 
-415 DELVETMGKQANLPD
+415 
-430 AQIAQMKKKAENR
+430 
-443 IQIGKQDVQDKL
+443 
-455 QKQINAGLSGPF
+455 SGSMF
-467 NRIKQKAQAE
+467 DQQKAQAE
-477 VPSED
+477 NLLSQLKQVLPPETYQTVSNQILSNYTDKKKQEFQQAFQD
-482 AIATSISSQTDPAFD
+482 EVKNKLLASLTSGSASTQAALQSQIQQAIAPYFSDLNEGLTKVSSGQQKLQTGID
-497 QLSAGISKLNANIEN
+497 QLTKGAN
-512 DKDPHTVKSSLHQLY
+512 T
-527 AGAVD
+527 
-532 LNNGIAALNAGE
+532 LNAGA
-544 QTYITGLRN
+544 QQLASGQNAFVKNATIFNGK
-553 QFIPNLQKA
+553 LQQ
-562 NDGAAGLQTGAEK
+562 AA
-575 LANGLKQINSGAG
+575 SGANSLESGATAVASGLGQLSSGSGQLVTG
-588 TLAAGAGKLA
+588 TKQLA
-598 DGSAALAEGTGKLA
+598 DGSSTLAEGTGKLA
-612 EGSNELTNGTQ
+612 DGSNELTNGTQ

-651 QLNNGAGSLVFGTG
+651 QLNNGAGNLVSGTG
-665 QLNAGADKLSNKL
+665 QLNDGADKLSNKL

-689 PTDATYNMMSSP
+689 PTGATYNMMSSP

-735 TIIYNVKDPAIMPKN
+735 TIIYNVKAPAIMPKN

-762 ALIGILQSLLADFI
+762 ALIGVLQSLLADFI

-787 VPLFIIATIVT
+787 VPLFMIATIVT

-806 QFLVAAF
+806 HFLVAAF
-813 ANPGRYIAVIILILQ
+813 ANPGRYISVIILILQ